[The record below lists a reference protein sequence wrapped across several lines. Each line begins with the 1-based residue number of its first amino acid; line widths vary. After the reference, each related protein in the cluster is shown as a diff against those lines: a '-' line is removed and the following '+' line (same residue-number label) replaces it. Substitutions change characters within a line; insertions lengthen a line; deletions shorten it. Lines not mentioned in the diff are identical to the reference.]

1 MPDRKTKPY
10 HPRRF
15 PEPGEGADPIESFV
29 VDANNDEYASYHSG
43 TSQDAGLLNS
53 AAARKSCPY
62 CGSASV
68 ESKGRTKTGSRRLRC
83 RSCGKSFVPTT
94 EGLLSYHKL
103 PVKTIARFLVNVLT
117 DASVNEASKV
127 AKISMRTAVYWMNKA
142 FLALR
147 GYQDS
152 LVLAGCVYLDDKFI
166 DVEASKKVAASA
178 SAGLQMPSANQW
190 NVAIGKAG
198 RVRVLILQGKG
209 VSSDRRLRKTWSGR
223 IGKGCRLVTDGSRA
237 YHLVAEDC
245 AAVEWRRI
253 KFEYR
258 HGNQCPELK
267 PINVLSSNVEAWFR
281 LHCGMVKTASRI
293 QDYLNLLSFK
303 LTCPGNALKK
313 AETLLRMM
321 LASGEKLRFREK
333 MPEISRF

>member
-15 PEPGEGADPIESFV
+15 PKPEEGCDPIESFI
-29 VDANNDEYASYHSG
+29 VDANNREYDFYHSG
-43 TSQDAGLLNS
+43 TSQDAALINSS
-53 AAARKSCPY
+53 AAKPACPY
-62 CGSASV
+62 CGSPSV
-68 ESKGRTKTGSRRLRC
+68 ESKGMTKSGSKRLRC
-83 RSCGKSFVPTT
+83 RSCGKSFVPTAG
-94 EGLLSYHKL
+94 GLLAYHKL
-103 PVKTIARFLVNVLT
+103 PVKTVARFLVNVLT

-127 AKISMRTAVYWMNKA
+127 AKISMRTAIYWLNKA

-152 LVLAGCVYLDDKFI
+152 LILSGTVYLDDKFI
-166 DVEASKKVAASA
+166 DVEAGKKEKDAGGSLYKASK
-178 SAGLQMPSANQW
+178 NQW

-198 RVRVLILQGKG
+198 RVRVLILQGKSK
-209 VSSDRRLRKTWSGR
+209 SSDKRLRKTWSGR
-223 IGKGCRLVTDGSRA
+223 IAEGCRLITDGERA

-245 AAVEWRRI
+245 KANPWTRVV
-253 KFEYR
+253 FQYR
-258 HGNQCPELK
+258 HGSQCEELK

-303 LTCPGNALKK
+303 LSCPGNALKK

-321 LASGEKLRFREK
+321 LSSEKKLRFREVF
-333 MPEISRF
+333 PINSGF